1 MAGSRFHASYPDLP
15 GCCCCCSFGAAS
27 LSHPRPGGV
36 MQVPAG
42 AAQCSLL
49 AFLEASATFAVIFT
63 SIQSIGQQ
71 RVLASAVKHIGGGGG
86 VALQGRGCAWC
97 WLGPLLPLPLQSK
110 MTPFSLEEQSLKC

>member
-1 MAGSRFHASYPDLP
+1 MPLTQTCLAAAAAAALGP
-15 GCCCCCSFGAAS
+15 AS

-86 VALQGRGCAWC
+86 SRCRDVGVRGAGWDRCSPC
-97 WLGPLLPLPLQSK
+97 PSSQR
-110 MTPFSLEEQSLKC
+110 

>member
-1 MAGSRFHASYPDLP
+1 
-15 GCCCCCSFGAAS
+15 
-27 LSHPRPGGV
+27 

-86 VALQGRGCAWC
+86 GRAAGTWVCVVLVGTAAPPAPPVKDDPIFPGRAEFEMLIDLGWWWVLVARGKFA
-97 WLGPLLPLPLQSK
+97 G
-110 MTPFSLEEQSLKC
+110 EVAVG